1 MVLLKKEAGKASLRA
16 GKTSLA
22 IEILN
27 LCNSSS
33 FYLKFGLFIS
43 NARRLTQQ
51 RFAVL
56 RAFRLGFI
64 EWGVSPAYT
73 RKCRTH

>member
-16 GKTSLA
+16 GKT
-22 IEILN
+22 EILN